1 MICTFTNGSCI
12 PRVFCPQLLQHV
24 AKLSLVFTVEH
35 AAASAASAA
44 FTRLVRL
51 GLLNLSSL
59 AGCSTALCIYSVKG
73 GKKLFPNFGRKCRC
87 LRPALLL

>member
-1 MICTFTNGSCI
+1 MIFTFTNGSCI
-12 PRVFCPQLLQHV
+12 PRLFGPQLPQHV

-35 AAASAASAA
+35 AAASAASV
-44 FTRLVRL
+44 TLT
-51 GLLNLSSL
+51 LNLSSS

-73 GKKLFPNFGRKCRC
+73 GKKFVPELRLKCRC